1 MRHWFDRLESV
12 LKMAAV
18 AIVLMMLLALSAQ
31 VFLRYVFG
39 KALSWS
45 EELSLLGFA
54 WVVVISTVIG
64 IRRLTHARMDLV
76 IGLLPKALHRAA
88 DGLVAILMSVLG
100 IFIAYAGWNYL
111 IETRGATSAA
121 VGFPIEFLYAAA
133 PAFGVLIA
141 LFSLERL
148 LPWAES
154 LNE

>member
-1 MRHWFDRLESV
+1 
-12 LKMAAV
+12 
-18 AIVLMMLLALSAQ
+18 
-31 VFLRYVFG
+31 VFG

-45 EELSLLGFA
+45 EELTLLGFA

-64 IRRLTHARMDLV
+64 IRRMSHARMDLV

>member
-1 MRHWFDRLESV
+1 MRQFFDRLESV
-12 LKMAAV
+12 LKMTAV
-18 AIVLMMLLALSAQ
+18 VLVLLMLCTLSAQ

-39 KALSWS
+39 KALSWG
-45 EELSLLGFA
+45 EELTLLGFA

-64 IRRLTHARMDLV
+64 IRRMSHARMDLV

-121 VGFPIEFLYAAA
+121 VGFPLEFLYAAA
-133 PAFGVLIA
+133 PAFGVLFA
-141 LFSLERL
+141 LFSL
-148 LPWAES
+148 
-154 LNE
+154 

>member
-1 MRHWFDRLESV
+1 
-12 LKMAAV
+12 
-18 AIVLMMLLALSAQ
+18 
-31 VFLRYVFG
+31 
-39 KALSWS
+39 
-45 EELSLLGFA
+45 
-54 WVVVISTVIG
+54 
-64 IRRLTHARMDLV
+64 MDLV